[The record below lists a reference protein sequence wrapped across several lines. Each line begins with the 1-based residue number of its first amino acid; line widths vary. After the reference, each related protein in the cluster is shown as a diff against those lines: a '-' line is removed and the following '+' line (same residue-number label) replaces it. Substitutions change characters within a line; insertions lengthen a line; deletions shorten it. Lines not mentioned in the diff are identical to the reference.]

1 LIVKKHSNERVMV
14 FSETLDSINKLKSKL
29 ESEQVASIV
38 IDSTISSAHRQK
50 ILSGWGK
57 DFYVLLSVHT
67 LEIGYDVPEVGVEII
82 LATTS
87 NMNQVIQRIGR
98 IVRKYEGKK
107 KALIYV
113 VYVSDTKDDNTL
125 EIVKKAAEMGERRP
139 ATPNGDPEENL
150 RSKRAYNILELNSY
164 EPVIVVE
171 EEGSDHNQK
180 LFQVRSSKDKDRF
193 YQVNKEMKTC
203 SCPDFKFKTL
213 KCKHIIATEI
223 QSYSKSMM

>member
-1 LIVKKHSNERVMV
+1 MV

-50 ILSGWGK
+50 ILSEWGK
-57 DFYVLLSVHT
+57 DFYILLSVHT

-139 ATPNGDPEENL
+139 AAPNGDPEENL

-164 EPVIVVE
+164 EPVIIE
-171 EEGSDHNQK
+171 EDSDHNQK

>member
-1 LIVKKHSNERVMV
+1 
-14 FSETLDSINKLKSKL
+14 L

-50 ILSGWGK
+50 ILSQWGK
-57 DFYVLLSVHT
+57 DFYILLSVHT

-164 EPVIVVE
+164 EPVIIVE
-171 EEGSDHNQK
+171 EEDSDHNQK